1 MARRHGKDRGLVI
14 KNGLWWVRLYVNGRE
29 KWYRA
34 DSKTQAKTLY
44 GRLKADV
51 REGRYFPEKY
61 DASKALTLR
70 AWITRY
76 LEGVTSRGLRNMHQ
90 YGRFW
95 KKLLGRKL
103 LAEISAD
110 ELRHIQAKMKAKAN
124 RGPHTINRYFAA
136 LRHILNLAIAESY
149 LVTNPVKG
157 VRFFPEPT
165 GRLRFLT
172 EAEIARLR
180 EYLSPEHWAVV
191 AFSLETG
198 LRLSEQ
204 FHARWDCL
212 NTEQGI
218 LTIPLS
224 KSGKTRH
231 VILSESALAIVAGL
245 SSWAHSPFL
254 FPSPLIPGQPMQG
267 RNFVVKIY
275 EPALK
280 QAGIEGA
287 TWHTLRHT
295 FASRAVMAGVDIRSV
310 QELMGH
316 STITMT
322 MRYAHLSPAHL
333 RTAVNKASLGIIAI
347 KTGSATGSKTGS
359 NANVVIRGDQPGI
372 AEVPKISI
380 GMIGGAERGRT
391 AASQFCR
398 LLP

>member
-1 MARRHGKDRGLVI
+1 MSRRHGKDRGLVF

-61 DASKALTLR
+61 DASKALTLQ

-76 LEGVTSRGLRNMHQ
+76 LEGITSRGLRNMHQ

-103 LAEISAD
+103 LTDISAD

-165 GRLRFLT
+165 GRLKFLT
-172 EAEIARLR
+172 ETEIARLR
-180 EYLSPEHWAVV
+180 EYLLPEHWAVV

-204 FHARWDCL
+204 FNARWDCL

-231 VILSESALAIVAGL
+231 VILSESAIAIVAGL

-254 FPSPLIPGQPMQG
+254 FPSPSVPGQPMQG
-267 RNFVVKIY
+267 RNCVVKIF

-333 RTAVNKASLGIIAI
+333 RTAVNKASLGVIAM
-347 KTGSATGSKTGS
+347 KTGITTGSKTGS
-359 NANVVIRGDQPGI
+359 NANVVIRGEQRGI
-372 AEVPKISI
+372 AEVPKISM

>member
-1 MARRHGKDRGLVI
+1 MPNQNSNHT
-14 KNGLWWVRLYVNGRE
+14 
-29 KWYRA
+29 
-34 DSKTQAKTLY
+34 ST
-44 GRLKADV
+44 
-51 REGRYFPEKY
+51 
-61 DASKALTLR
+61 DAAKALTLR

-165 GRLRFLT
+165 GRLKFLT

-204 FHARWDCL
+204 FQARWDCL
-212 NTEQGI
+212 NSEQGI

-231 VILSESALAIVAGL
+231 AILSESAIAIVGGL
-245 SSWAHSPFL
+245 SSWTHSPFL

-333 RTAVNKASLGIIAI
+333 RTAVNKASLGVIAI
-347 KTGSATGSKTGS
+347 KTGIATGSKTGS
-359 NANVVIRGDQPGI
+359 NANVVIRAEQRGI
-372 AEVPKISI
+372 AEVPKISM

>member
-1 MARRHGKDRGLVI
+1 MRAASVPARSANESFWRRDEINCFVIRAAKCGSPHGSGEKGGRYERWITLRMANLSCGKRRPNPKRVEEDHMSRRHGKDRGLVF

-90 YGRFW
+90 YSRFW

-103 LAEISAD
+103 LVEISAD

-165 GRLRFLT
+165 GRLKFLT

-180 EYLSPEHWAVV
+180 EYLSPQHWAVV

-231 VILSESALAIVAGL
+231 GRFQVPSA
-245 SSWAHSPFL
+245 
-254 FPSPLIPGQPMQG
+254 
-267 RNFVVKIY
+267 K
-275 EPALK
+275 
-280 QAGIEGA
+280 
-287 TWHTLRHT
+287 
-295 FASRAVMAGVDIRSV
+295 
-310 QELMGH
+310 
-316 STITMT
+316 
-322 MRYAHLSPAHL
+322 
-333 RTAVNKASLGIIAI
+333 
-347 KTGSATGSKTGS
+347 SA
-359 NANVVIRGDQPGI
+359 A
-372 AEVPKISI
+372 
-380 GMIGGAERGRT
+380 
-391 AASQFCR
+391 
-398 LLP
+398 